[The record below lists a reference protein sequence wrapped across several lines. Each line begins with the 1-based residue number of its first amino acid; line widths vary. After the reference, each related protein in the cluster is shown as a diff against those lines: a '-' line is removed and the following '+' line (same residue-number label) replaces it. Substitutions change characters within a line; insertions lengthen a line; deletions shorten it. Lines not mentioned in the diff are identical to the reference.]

1 MPGQA
6 RPPPPPRRAPPAYRV
21 PSHHSNVSGGSTAPA
36 KLAATRAGCAVPGHG
51 VHEKLPPGTTYA
63 LGGRLFAP
71 GAKAST
77 PSAAA
82 PLFVFLHVPKC
93 AGAAFFAL
101 LNRTARAQL
110 AAGWHGS
117 WALYP
122 SSFYSHNAPGCL
134 ATHPWGGT
142 HCGFAETEA
151 CLAQGYA
158 RGAGGVPMSP
168 HTPRLYMTVL
178 REPVEVRPRR
188 ALRPHPPDGRAFA

>member
-1 MPGQA
+1 MLSSAVTLLPYICI
-6 RPPPPPRRAPPAYRV
+6 RKHKTVCAPYFPFWV
-21 PSHHSNVSGGSTAPA
+21 QNVE
-36 KLAATRAGCAVPGHG
+36 LV
-51 VHEKLPPGTTYA
+51 
-63 LGGRLFAP
+63 
-71 GAKAST
+71 
-77 PSAAA
+77 
-82 PLFVFLHVPKC
+82 HVPKC

-101 LNRTARAQL
+101 LNRTVRAQL

-188 ALRPHPPDGRAFA
+188 ALRPHPQMGAPSPELAGPRVGAAHRLRVLLVARGRDQPGARRTPPV